1 MGAATGKVE
10 AAAASRLVRPVL
22 LRLAGLRSNT
32 GTILKRFF
40 NGSAPVGLTPHARTL
55 SCANLYLQWGALRL
69 TPRHPSQ
76 RPLDAVVKPEDSEK
90 LDNCQHEYNERH
102 FFFLSAVNGPSDD
115 LRDNQRHLLYLLS
128 RRQAAN

>member
-1 MGAATGKVE
+1 
-10 AAAASRLVRPVL
+10 
-22 LRLAGLRSNT
+22 
-32 GTILKRFF
+32 
-40 NGSAPVGLTPHARTL
+40 
-55 SCANLYLQWGALRL
+55 
-69 TPRHPSQ
+69 
-76 RPLDAVVKPEDSEK
+76 LDAVVKPEDSEK